1 MRIWS
6 RIRSW
11 MGGVMRR
18 SRMESEM
25 DAELRFHIE
34 TFAEDLVRSGVPRG
48 EALRRARIEFGG
60 VERAKEECREA
71 RGMSFIDS
79 LLQDLRFGLRMV
91 RKNPGFT
98 AIAVL
103 ALALGIGVNTT
114 VFTAFDAVALRPRAV
129 KDPDHLVGV
138 YRTAK
143 GVDYGGFSYPDY
155 AYYRD
160 HSKSLSDF
168 AMFSGAM
175 HVTTSDLSV
184 ASTKDA
190 LHAASALGFR
200 MPQLLQGGAQ
210 LLNSCAFVSGNY
222 FQLLGAR
229 PAAGRLFLPEDNE
242 PGAPPV
248 VVLSG
253 NFWQSQ
259 LHSEPKIVGSTIHL
273 DRVAFTIIGV
283 APVDFL
289 GTLQTVPV
297 LWAPIT
303 ARPLLLGDPT
313 QDSLENRNVPA
324 GTVYG
329 HLKDG
334 VSLSDAQAELSILAA
349 QLRAAYPEA
358 ERDFGVRVVSERE
371 PAHIDSDTWPIVAA
385 TMGAV
390 ALLLLIACANV
401 ASLLL
406 ARSAARRREIG
417 VRLSLGAGRRRLLQ
431 QLLIESTLIALF
443 AGAVGLPLASWT
455 LHLLVV
461 EIASAIPSYWGAI
474 ALKVTPDIRIF
485 GYTVLIS
492 LLTGMAFGLTP
503 ALQALRT
510 DVNSALKDN
519 GSMLGQQVSKS
530 RLRDL
535 LIVAQVAAC
544 LVLLI
549 NSALLLRGSQRALRV
564 DPGFDAGH
572 VVHLSLVNEPV
583 MGYAHAHLVE
593 LNRQLIEGIGNLPG
607 VTAVTLA
614 SRAPI
619 SGGNRFVPVGTG
631 DTRPPTRGESED
643 RKSRAGYSY
652 IQPNYFETL
661 GIPIVNGRTFT
672 VQETETEAPVVVI
685 SEATARRF
693 WPGQNP
699 IGKRLAI
706 GSVNGPAPFPGETA
720 PFSRGSEVIGVVR
733 DVHSLFLGKV
743 DESYLYL
750 PHPPTWQWTDKILVR
765 TSGSASS
772 LLPALGGA
780 VRRVDANLPVAA
792 APLDW
797 MVSFDPYFVISRIG
811 GVLSSIVGTLGLFL
825 ACLGVYGMV
834 SYSVVERTHEIG
846 VRMALGAR
854 PPQVLGLVL
863 RESARPMVYGTVVGI
878 AVSAVIARL
887 LSAMLF
893 GLNPMDAIS
902 FAGVSVLL
910 IAVALFASWLPA
922 RRATRVDPMV
932 ALRYE

>member
-1 MRIWS
+1 MRLWS
-6 RIRSW
+6 RVRSW
-11 MGGVMRR
+11 LRAVTWR
-18 SRMESEM
+18 SRMEGEM

-34 TFAEDLVRSGVPRG
+34 AFAEDLVRGGVPRE

-71 RGMSFIDS
+71 RGVNFIGS
-79 LLQDLRFGLRMV
+79 LVQDLRFGLRML

-98 AIAVL
+98 ATAVV

-114 VFTAFDAVALRPRAV
+114 AFTAFDAVALRPRPV
-129 KDPDHLVGV
+129 KDPDRLVGV
-138 YRTAK
+138 YRTAER
-143 GVDYGGFSYPDY
+143 VDDGGLSYPDY
-155 AYYRD
+155 VYYRD
-160 HSKSLSDF
+160 HSKSLSDL
-168 AMFSGAM
+168 AMWSGAT
-175 HVTTSDLSV
+175 HVTTSDLSGAGPED
-184 ASTKDA
+184 AS
-190 LHAASALGFR
+190 HVASALGFR
-200 MPQLLQGGAQ
+200 LPQLLQGGAQ
-210 LLNSCAFVSGNY
+210 RLNSCVFVSANY
-222 FQLLGAR
+222 FRLLGAR
-229 PAAGRLFLPEDNE
+229 PAAGRLFLPEDDQ

-259 LHSEPKIVGSTIHL
+259 FHSNPKVVGSTIHL
-273 DRVAFTIIGV
+273 DRVAFTIVGV

-289 GTLQTVPV
+289 GTLLTVPV
-297 LWAPIT
+297 LWAPI
-303 ARPLLLGDPT
+303 AVRPLLGDGT
-313 QDSLENRNVPA
+313 RESLENRGVGA
-324 GTVYG
+324 GVVYG
-329 HLKDG
+329 HLKAG
-334 VSLSDAQAELSILAA
+334 ISMPDAEAELNVLAA
-349 QLRAAYPEA
+349 QLRATYPEV
-358 ERDFGVRVVSERE
+358 ERDSGVRVVSERKFNQ
-371 PAHIDSDTWPIVAA
+371 IDSEAWPIVAA

-406 ARSAARRREIG
+406 ARAAARRREIG
-417 VRLSLGAGRRRLLQ
+417 VRLALGAGRRRLLQ
-431 QLLIESTLIALF
+431 QLLIESTLIALL

-461 EIASAIPSYWGAI
+461 EIAAAIPSYWGAI
-474 ALKVTPDIRIF
+474 ALQVTPDIRIF

-492 LLTGMAFGLTP
+492 LLTGVVFGLTP
-503 ALQALRT
+503 AMQALRT

-519 GSMLGQQVSKS
+519 GSVLGQQLSKL

-564 DPGFDAGH
+564 DPGFDSRH
-572 VVHLSLVNEPV
+572 VVHLSLEMAEPSK
-583 MGYAHAHLVE
+583 GYSQARLFE
-593 LNRQLIEGIGNLPG
+593 LNRQLMQEIASIPG
-607 VTAVTLA
+607 VTSVTEA

-619 SGGNRFVPVGTG
+619 SGGNRFVPVGIADAEPPAG
-631 DTRPPTRGESED
+631 KGGEDKRPT
-643 RKSRAGYSY
+643 AGYSY
-652 IQPNYFETL
+652 ILPNYFETV
-661 GIPIVNGRTFT
+661 GISMVSGRSFT
-672 VQETETEAPVVVI
+672 VQEAETEAPVVVI

-693 WPGQNP
+693 WPRQNP
-699 IGKRLAI
+699 LGKRLAI
-706 GSVNGPAPFPGETA
+706 GSVNGPAPYPGETA
-720 PFSRGSEVIGVVR
+720 PFSPDGEVIGVVR

-750 PHPPTWQWTDKILVR
+750 PLSQARQLTSTFLVH
-765 TSGSASS
+765 TSRSASS
-772 LLPALGGA
+772 QLPALGSA
-780 VRRVDANLPVAA
+780 VRHVDPNLPVVL

-811 GVLSSIVGTLGLFL
+811 GILSSIVGVLGLFL

-834 SYSVVERTHEIG
+834 GYSVTERTHEIG
-846 VRMALGAR
+846 IRMALGAR

-863 RESARPMVYGTVVGI
+863 RECARPVLLGTAIGI
-878 AVSAVIARL
+878 ALSAADSRL

-902 FAGVSVLL
+902 FAGVSLLL
-910 IAVALFASWLPA
+910 IAVALFAGWLPS
-922 RRATRVDPMV
+922 RRAMRVDPMV